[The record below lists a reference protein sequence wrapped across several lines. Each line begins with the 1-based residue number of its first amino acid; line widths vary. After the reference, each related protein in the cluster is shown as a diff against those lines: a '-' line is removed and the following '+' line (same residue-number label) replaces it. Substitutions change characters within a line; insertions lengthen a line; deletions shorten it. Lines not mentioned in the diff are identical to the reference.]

1 LQPSLSVSAFQKA
14 SHNIEIHTQKALST
28 YKTLLI
34 RYPKHVY
41 ILSSYAYF
49 LELVMHNAEEAERYH
64 RRADQLR
71 ARENDDTGLEGG
83 VDSRAVISITEEG
96 TVEQVNNAVT
106 KIFGWNRLELIGRNI
121 KLLVPSPYKEK
132 HDQFLDRYRASGNSK
147 IIGQAPRR

>member
-1 LQPSLSVSAFQKA
+1 
-14 SHNIEIHTQKALST
+14 
-28 YKTLLI
+28 
-34 RYPKHVY
+34 
-41 ILSSYAYF
+41 
-49 LELVMHNAEEAERYH
+49 MHNAEEAERYH